1 MNMEE
6 SLAWL
11 RAPETQPALGDLLCG
26 LIRDIRLI
34 LGHSALGPAAKLGAI
49 PETVDQ
55 LAPPPGPAA
64 SGAQAAASVVA
75 LLARNTGPAT
85 ILFEQLTGEQVRI
98 ELPGCAD
105 RPLTAAE
112 CRDLRIGAGASGYER
127 TGSLRTVSSGLVV
140 AEVSSL
146 VVPGRLPASARTA
159 LGMPG
164 AGEPTPPPSDVP
176 LGKALAGFGVR
187 REPLGARLGGDRAAI
202 AGSGVSV
209 ASSARMWLADVP
221 VALASER
228 GTAELCQRAGGRPG
242 ASRGGPRPRSTTS
255 AGPLPAERAEQQL
268 VTLVV
273 DDDGAVPLQG
283 AGAEGA
289 VGNEEIGDAPARL
302 GGQRE
307 SADGPVAG
315 GVVAHRPGAPGPRI
329 GLGGDGGGLGQVGLL
344 DERGGEGGA
353 LRARVEQ
360 QPSARVPGRH
370 RHQLV

>member
-1 MNMEE
+1 MNVEE

-34 LGHSALGPAAKLGAI
+34 LVHSDLGSAAKLGAI
-49 PETVDQ
+49 TETVDQ

-98 ELPGCAD
+98 ELTGCAD
-105 RPLTAAE
+105 RPLTPAE
-112 CRDLRIGAGASGYER
+112 CRDLRIGSGARGYER

-159 LGMPG
+159 LGMSG
-164 AGEPTPPPSDVP
+164 AGELAPPPSDVP

-187 REPLGARLGGDRAAI
+187 REPLGARLVRDRAAN
-202 AGSGVSV
+202 AGSRVSV
-209 ASSARMWLADVP
+209 ASSARMWLADLP

-228 GTAELCQRAGGRPG
+228 VTAELCQRAGGRL
-242 ASRGGPRPRSTTS
+242 ASS
-255 AGPLPAERAEQQL
+255 
-268 VTLVV
+268 
-273 DDDGAVPLQG
+273 
-283 AGAEGA
+283 
-289 VGNEEIGDAPARL
+289 
-302 GGQRE
+302 
-307 SADGPVAG
+307 
-315 GVVAHRPGAPGPRI
+315 
-329 GLGGDGGGLGQVGLL
+329 
-344 DERGGEGGA
+344 
-353 LRARVEQ
+353 
-360 QPSARVPGRH
+360 GR
-370 RHQLV
+370 

>member
-34 LGHSALGPAAKLGAI
+34 LVHSDLGTAAKLGAI
-49 PETVDQ
+49 TETVDQ
-55 LAPPPGPAA
+55 LAPPPGAFAREAGDP
-64 SGAQAAASVVA
+64 GAQTAASVVA

-98 ELPGCAD
+98 ELTGCAD

-112 CRDLRIGAGASGYER
+112 CRDLRIGSGASGYER

-146 VVPGRLPASARTA
+146 VVPGRLPAAARTA

-164 AGEPTPPPSDVP
+164 GGEPTPPPSDVP

-187 REPLGARLGGDRAAI
+187 REPLGARLAGDRAAI

-209 ASSARMWLADVP
+209 AS
-221 VALASER
+221 
-228 GTAELCQRAGGRPG
+228 
-242 ASRGGPRPRSTTS
+242 
-255 AGPLPAERAEQQL
+255 
-268 VTLVV
+268 
-273 DDDGAVPLQG
+273 
-283 AGAEGA
+283 
-289 VGNEEIGDAPARL
+289 
-302 GGQRE
+302 
-307 SADGPVAG
+307 
-315 GVVAHRPGAPGPRI
+315 
-329 GLGGDGGGLGQVGLL
+329 
-344 DERGGEGGA
+344 
-353 LRARVEQ
+353 
-360 QPSARVPGRH
+360 
-370 RHQLV
+370 

>member
-34 LGHSALGPAAKLGAI
+34 LVHSDLGSAAKLGAI
-49 PETVDQ
+49 TETVDQ

-98 ELPGCAD
+98 ELTGCAD
-105 RPLTAAE
+105 RPLTPAE
-112 CRDLRIGAGASGYER
+112 CRDLRIGSGARGYER

-164 AGEPTPPPSDVP
+164 AGEPGPPPSDVP

-187 REPLGARLGGDRAAI
+187 REPLGARLVRDRAAN
-202 AGSGVSV
+202 AGSRVSV
-209 ASSARMWLADVP
+209 ASSARMWLADLP

-228 GTAELCQRAGGRPG
+228 VTAELCQRAGSRLASSGR
-242 ASRGGPRPRSTTS
+242 
-255 AGPLPAERAEQQL
+255 
-268 VTLVV
+268 
-273 DDDGAVPLQG
+273 
-283 AGAEGA
+283 
-289 VGNEEIGDAPARL
+289 
-302 GGQRE
+302 
-307 SADGPVAG
+307 
-315 GVVAHRPGAPGPRI
+315 
-329 GLGGDGGGLGQVGLL
+329 
-344 DERGGEGGA
+344 
-353 LRARVEQ
+353 
-360 QPSARVPGRH
+360 
-370 RHQLV
+370 